1 MRDLDAVVVT
11 HMHGDHVL
19 GLPTLVMLAENYEK
33 SKLKVLV
40 HSTHL
45 DNTKTLLSLVGVDYE
60 EIVEIIGVKPGQV
73 LHIGDFKLTFAE
85 TCHT

>member
-1 MRDLDAVVVT
+1 VRDLDAVVVT

-45 DNTKTLLSLVGVDYE
+45 YNTKTLLSLVGVDYD

-73 LHIGDFKLTFAE
+73 LHTGDFKLTFAE